1 MLKVKSL
8 KNFGI
13 KNNSKHFLSIIIP
26 IGYIKVQMLLKNVN
40 QKIYGLLQDAQN
52 KANEL
57 LSRFNLKVSVTADY
71 ACSNSENESE

>member
-1 MLKVKSL
+1 MARKIIKDRVSVKTKKKTDL
-8 KNFGI
+8 DALTEENFEE
-13 KNNSKHFLSIIIP
+13 
-26 IGYIKVQMLLKNVN
+26 LLKNVN

-71 ACSNSENESE
+71 ACSNSENEPE